1 MAARTS
7 GSSHSRSRATYVD
20 TSVWCAYCFNE
31 AESERTV
38 QWLAEA
44 ELLHLGT
51 SWWSD
56 TEFASALSIQLRR
69 KALGRR
75 QSVAARERYAELM
88 DMVRRLNVIEADF
101 IEAAAACLRVNKLR
115 GGDALHLAIAQRHGC
130 SALAT
135 LDKDM
140 QLAARAMG
148 FEVIEW
154 S

>member
-1 MAARTS
+1 MASRT
-7 GSSHSRSRATYVD
+7 RTRQPQSRATYVD

-44 ELLHLGT
+44 DMLRLGA

-69 KALGRR
+69 KALASR

-101 IEAAAACLRVNKLR
+101 IEAAAACLRVNRLR

-135 LDKDM
+135 LDNDM
-140 QLAARAMG
+140 QVAARAMG

>member
-1 MAARTS
+1 MASRT
-7 GSSHSRSRATYVD
+7 RTRQPQSRATYVD

-44 ELLHLGT
+44 DMLRLGA

-69 KALGRR
+69 KSLASR

-101 IEAAAACLRVNKLR
+101 IEAAAACLRVNRLR

-135 LDKDM
+135 LDNDM
-140 QLAARAMG
+140 QVAARAMG

>member
-1 MAARTS
+1 MASRT
-7 GSSHSRSRATYVD
+7 RTRQPQSRATYVD

-31 AESERTV
+31 AESERMV
-38 QWLAEA
+38 QWLAETDM
-44 ELLHLGT
+44 LRLGA

-69 KALGRR
+69 KALASR

-88 DMVRRLNVIEADF
+88 DMVLRLNVIEADF
-101 IEAAAACLRVNKLR
+101 IEAAAACLRVNRLR

-135 LDKDM
+135 LDNDM
-140 QLAARAMG
+140 QVAARAMG

>member
-1 MAARTS
+1 MASRT
-7 GSSHSRSRATYVD
+7 RTRQPQSRATYVD

-44 ELLHLGT
+44 DMLRLGA

-69 KALGRR
+69 KALASR

-101 IEAAAACLRVNKLR
+101 IEAAAACLRVNRLR

-135 LDKDM
+135 LVNDM
-140 QLAARAMG
+140 QVAARAMG

>member
-1 MAARTS
+1 MASRT
-7 GSSHSRSRATYVD
+7 RTRQPQSRATYVD

-38 QWLAEA
+38 QWLAETDM
-44 ELLHLGT
+44 LRLGA

-69 KALGRR
+69 KALASR

-101 IEAAAACLRVNKLR
+101 IEAAAACLRVNRLR

-140 QLAARAMG
+140 QVAARAMG